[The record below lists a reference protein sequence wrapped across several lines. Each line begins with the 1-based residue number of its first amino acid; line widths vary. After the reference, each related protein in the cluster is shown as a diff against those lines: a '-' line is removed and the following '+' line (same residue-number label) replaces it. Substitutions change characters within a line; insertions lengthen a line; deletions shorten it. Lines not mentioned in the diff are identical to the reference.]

1 MPITRRG
8 GGGGKV
14 REVILGSRKDAINR
28 CGSKKQNSLDNW
40 PCKLCG
46 RVRRGGWGGGRRLTS
61 SVEEQQSE
69 NNESEMSD
77 ESRRRRINNRTH

>member
-1 MPITRRG
+1 MNEILVELCGFSCCVPITRRG

-46 RVRRGGWGGGRRLTS
+46 RVRGGGWA
-61 SVEEQQSE
+61 V
-69 NNESEMSD
+69 D
-77 ESRRRRINNRTH
+77 D